1 VLNSSRSSRVI
12 LGPGGVS
19 IAMVIDLVVYV
30 ICPPLL
36 RQPRRTSSLSGTSR
50 FRKGHVTGASFSRF
64 GRSEPQFMGG
74 DPGAGQLFVV
84 GIADV
89 EPGQQSHPERSA

>member
-1 VLNSSRSSRVI
+1 VI
-12 LGPGGVS
+12 LGLGGVS

-50 FRKGHVTGASFSRF
+50 FRKGHVMGTSFSRF
-64 GRSEPQFMGG
+64 RRSESGMSAPATTSSAALPKENPIIACQ
-74 DPGAGQLFVV
+74 GAASDSLLQ
-84 GIADV
+84 
-89 EPGQQSHPERSA
+89 PER